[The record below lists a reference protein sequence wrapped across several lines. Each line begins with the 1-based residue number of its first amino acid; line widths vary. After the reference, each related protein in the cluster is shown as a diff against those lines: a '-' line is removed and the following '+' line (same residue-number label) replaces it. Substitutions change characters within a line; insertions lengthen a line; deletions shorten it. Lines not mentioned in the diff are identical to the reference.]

1 MGYLYRPKLKKR
13 PGETEARESSVWWCK
28 YYVNGR
34 PVREST
40 GHEKETEA
48 RRFLKTREGAAAT
61 GAPILPRADRIR
73 YDEIAKDLRDH
84 YEATGE
90 RDLVEADAR
99 LKHLKAFFT
108 GRHAASIGPKDATAY
123 AAERQAEDASNG
135 TINREVAVLIRMLR
149 LAYERGRLFRLPI
162 IRRLKENGPRQG
174 FFELDQ
180 FTAVRRRLPEDLQV
194 AVAIAHAY
202 GWRMQSEV
210 LTLER
215 RQLDLEAATL
225 RLDPGTTKND
235 DGRIV
240 YLTPELRT
248 LLAAQLA
255 RVEALQRRTGK
266 IVPYLFPYLRGKR
279 RQGER
284 RRDFRKAWVT
294 ACKNA
299 GVPGMLRHD
308 LRRTAV
314 RNMVNAGVPERVA
327 MKVTGH
333 RTRAVFDRYHI
344 VTPADLQ
351 DVARR
356 LGESDD
362 AARGHVLG
370 HVGDRAV
377 DRSRVSSD
385 HGYPRP

>member
-1 MGYLYRPKLKKR
+1 
-13 PGETEARESSVWWCK
+13 V
-28 YYVNGR
+28 
-34 PVREST
+34 
-40 GHEKETEA
+40 
-48 RRFLKTREGAAAT
+48 AT
-61 GAPILPRADRIR
+61 GQPILRRADRVR
-73 YDEIAKDLRDH
+73 YEEISAELRAH
-84 YEATGE
+84 YESTGE

-99 LKHLKAFFT
+99 LKHLKAFFKD
-108 GRHAASIGPKDATAY
+108 RRVVRIGPGDATAY
-123 AAERQAEDASNG
+123 AVERQAEGASNG
-135 TINREVAVLIRMLR
+135 TINRELAMLVRMLR

-180 FTAVRRRLPEDLQV
+180 FTAVRRRLPDDLQT

-215 RQLDLEAATL
+215 RQLDLEAGTL

-235 DGRIV
+235 DGRVV
-240 YLTPELRT
+240 YLTAELRA

-284 RRDFRKAWVT
+284 RRDFRKAWAT

-314 RNMVNAGVPERVA
+314 RNLVNAGVPERVA

-344 VTPADLQ
+344 VSPSDLQ
-351 DVARR
+351 EAARR
-356 LGESDD
+356 LGDSVVL
-362 AARGHVLG
+362 ARK
-370 HVGDRAV
+370 
-377 DRSRVSSD
+377 
-385 HGYPRP
+385 